1 MASSDQ
7 KTQSPRLPQLKKI
20 KERDIFF
27 LVEEKDRFFFRVKQ
41 LTVGELGEDRTR
53 LIGKQVGCNYYQYR
67 VFQSSE

>member
-7 KTQSPRLPQLKKI
+7 KTQIPRAPSAEKDKR
-20 KERDIFF
+20 ERHFF
-27 LVEEKDRFFFRVKQ
+27 LVEEKDSFFFRVKQ
-41 LTVGELGEDRTR
+41 LIVGELGEDRTR